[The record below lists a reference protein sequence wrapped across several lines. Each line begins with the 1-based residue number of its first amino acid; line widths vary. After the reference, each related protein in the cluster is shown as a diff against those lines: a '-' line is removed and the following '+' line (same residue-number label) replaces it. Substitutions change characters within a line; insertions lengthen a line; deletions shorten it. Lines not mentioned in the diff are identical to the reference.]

1 MSKTKQA
8 CRGVCIINASL
19 PHEPW
24 QALRTSAFALNGQ
37 AKSVHKTWGTWGLQ
51 MNQHQ
56 CVSVQHVHWDLSALD
71 ILSIHHRYIVSWNAH
86 KGRLGVGF
94 RGEGGKN
101 YFPRSEPYGA
111 LEARQGSSIFSEWSH
126 HLTVKDR
133 CLLKQ
138 KPWHRKQPVQLSCSL
153 QTTLRILYS
162 PCYCQTRALQI
173 HRRLLIKFTWFTGLA
188 EPQSSSSNMWSQ
200 DPQTGQLW
208 RLWLQKRL
216 EGPGGFGAG
225 SLHSVI
231 HWNVF
236 QKLKLQGGGG
246 VFVIWGW
253 SKFKT

>member
-1 MSKTKQA
+1 
-8 CRGVCIINASL
+8 
-19 PHEPW
+19 
-24 QALRTSAFALNGQ
+24 
-37 AKSVHKTWGTWGLQ
+37 

-101 YFPRSEPYGA
+101 YFPQSEPYGA

-133 CLLKQ
+133 CLLEQ

-162 PCYCQTRALQI
+162 PCYCQTSFANPPTSINHIHLVHWFSRASEQQQQHVITRSTDGTAVASLAAEKTQGSWWI
-173 HRRLLIKFTWFTGLA
+173 RSWKPSQCNPLKCLPKAQTPGRR
-188 EPQSSSSNMWSQ
+188 WSFCY
-200 DPQTGQLW
+200 L
-208 RLWLQKRL
+208 RVVK
-216 EGPGGFGAG
+216 
-225 SLHSVI
+225 I
-231 HWNVF
+231 
-236 QKLKLQGGGG
+236 
-246 VFVIWGW
+246 
-253 SKFKT
+253 